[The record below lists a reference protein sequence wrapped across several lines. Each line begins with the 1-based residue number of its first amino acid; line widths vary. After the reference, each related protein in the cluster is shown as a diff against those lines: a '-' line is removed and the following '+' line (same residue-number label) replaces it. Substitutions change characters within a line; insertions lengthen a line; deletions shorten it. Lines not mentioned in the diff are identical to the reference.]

1 MPDRRN
7 KLYTSPEQKDAW
19 KARKSRPK
27 MQTPQGKGLRR
38 LIDQTRR
45 APRKV

>member
-1 MPDRRN
+1 MSNR
-7 KLYTSPEQKDAW
+7 KLVTSLAEKDAW

-27 MQTPQGKGLRR
+27 MQTQGKGLRR

-45 APRKV
+45 APRKG